1 MASALKGNH
10 HCSLTGSIM
19 KVEIIKNPPFLN
31 ETEEKVYRVILA
43 HGEITYQD
51 LIEEI
56 LKKPI
61 DETIQADRKFI
72 DGALVKFRDNGII
85 EVEENYWKVRKY
97 KLTEKGKFIKY
108 VEIWDEMCDDVLC
121 YLHNSMKRHS
131 QILRFIRRKYHV
143 PDNVI
148 DGVLRQLIKEGLV
161 VQRNNHYCLTAKGKD
176 KTIPLDD
183 VEPIIVY
190 ER

>member
-1 MASALKGNH
+1 
-10 HCSLTGSIM
+10 M